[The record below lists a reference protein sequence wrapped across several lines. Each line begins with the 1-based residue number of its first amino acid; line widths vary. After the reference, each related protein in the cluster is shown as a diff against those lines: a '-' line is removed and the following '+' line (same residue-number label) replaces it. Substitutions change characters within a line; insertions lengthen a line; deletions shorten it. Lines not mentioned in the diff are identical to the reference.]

1 MFGEGTCRAWS
12 VMNCLSAWAGAESG
26 VSAAGAGLNPFGS
39 TLLQNAAFGSLP
51 GANVPPSRKLEFPI
65 FNN

>member
-1 MFGEGTCRAWS
+1 MFGEGTAATWRF
-12 VMNCLSAWAGAESG
+12 MNCLIVCAGAKSG
-26 VSAAGAGLNPFGS
+26 VSAIGASLNPFGS

-51 GANVPPSRKLEFPI
+51 GANVPPSRKLEFTI

>member
-1 MFGEGTCRAWS
+1 MFGEGTAATWR
-12 VMNCLSAWAGAESG
+12 VMDCLSACAGAESA
-26 VSAAGAGLNPFGS
+26 VSAIGASLNPFGS